1 VWAGD
6 HASTLRGLSESK
18 FTLTIVG
25 VRCDT
30 PWMSCARHLTR
41 LNCIRGAGYIVR
53 GRLPLEAA
61 MDRFMDRH
69 NVELYR
75 RLREM
80 LNADERLQVMK
91 VLAIFF

>member
-1 VWAGD
+1 
-6 HASTLRGLSESK
+6 
-18 FTLTIVG
+18 
-25 VRCDT
+25 
-30 PWMSCARHLTR
+30 
-41 LNCIRGAGYIVR
+41 
-53 GRLPLEAA
+53 